1 MKHLAILLLVLLPL
15 ALTAQTLKPIHNT
28 LQDASLQ
35 FHSEQPSATTVTTP
49 MGQFTRLSLSPCG
62 STHEIGAPQLPVYR
76 QHIEIPVCGD
86 IEVIAIPTDSVVVS
100 LSDLGATRP
109 IIPVQPKRRKS
120 DTTTHPF
127 AYNAEA
133 YATTRIS
140 QPIVSIVPIGI
151 ARSRQLARIEISP
164 VTYNP
169 SQGTITVYSDIDITL
184 RYKDVDADATQ
195 HLSLYSTP
203 SYPAP
208 TNTIALTTGKA
219 VKGITHHAPMR
230 YIIISAPMFRGH
242 LDQLVEWKR
251 QQGYLA
257 EIYYTD
263 NPAVGKTI
271 ASIRAFLKQQYTAA
285 THSNPAPDYVLL
297 VGDIDQLPSFRT
309 RITDNGI
316 TGGTAHITDLYYF
329 TWTDDVVP
337 DCLYG
342 RLSANS
348 IEELQPQID
357 KTLYYEKYDFSDPSY
372 LATSI
377 LVAGYDA
384 KQPDDFAYTISD
396 PAMDYVASRFI
407 TPANGFATTYYYKN
421 DVNIVPRGAT
431 VAGNCQD
438 ASTATN
444 LRRLYAQGFGWIN
457 YSAHGVER
465 GWTAPQFNT
474 TQVPAMNNYGKP
486 SIMIGNCC
494 LTNHFNTQTCFGE
507 ALLRKGDLSGAVA
520 YIGAINS
527 TFWDDDFFW
536 TVGYRASITPDMHAN
551 GAIYDNS
558 HLGMYDRLFHLE
570 NEPFA
575 DHYVSMGSMI
585 YAGNMAVDEDGYD
598 DYTQYYWEI
607 YCLMGDPSLMP
618 WLGLAQPLTLNYA
631 QPVSRSIGT
640 VVVSTE
646 SNAYVVL
653 RSSADGTILDATYAD
668 ADGNA
673 SLTFNS
679 AVVDTLLH
687 ISAIAQGHIPAF
699 GTVALSNDEN
709 IRLGI
714 SNVQTFNL
722 RAGDTAD
729 MSFTLS
735 NIGYDTLRFINYLL
749 RATPT
754 MLTPLHSNEYIH
766 KLPPHTS
773 IGQEHVC
780 RSLVSSSL
788 PDGAVVPATLQFI
801 SDTIVASIA
810 LQLHIQAPSLAVKSI
825 ATQGIV
831 AANKTIDLYVTLIN
845 RGHATAHAFT
855 CTIAQDYGLATL
867 LSQPQQVG
875 ILQQDSVV
883 TLHFTLAIDS
893 LCRYLNELPLTLI
906 ADFGSHTVSMPLAI
920 TFFSDDFESADFQT
934 LDWQNDSEYPWIVTN
949 STAKHGTHSARSARG
964 LPDFK
969 SSTLSLT
976 FVSHDSADSLSF
988 YYRTATET
996 DNDIFR
1002 VMLDNDT
1009 IVYASGNDPLWHKVE
1024 MPVDSGQ
1031 HTLLF
1036 VYSKDQSRSIDSDCV
1051 WIDGLIIPD
1060 TTTAFFTYSS
1070 DSVCIGSPYTFYN
1083 HEVGTAEAGTFAYSH
1098 READTTHLL
1107 RLTVMP
1113 APNVRIASSDT
1124 AALPGQQ
1131 VILTA
1136 TGATTYRWNNGD
1148 TTATILI
1155 VPDSTTNYSVTGT
1168 RFGCIGTDSIVV
1180 GTRPLALRTITTPQ
1194 SVSIYPNP
1202 THGTATIHAEQ
1213 MQHIAVFDIYGRSV
1227 ISLTPHASTALI
1239 DLSQQPNGIYIIHT
1253 TLRNAVV
1260 TRKITKQ

>member
-1 MKHLAILLLVLLPL
+1 MKRLSSIILLLFPIVLW
-15 ALTAQTLKPIHNT
+15 AQTLKPIANT
-28 LQDASLQ
+28 MSQATLQ
-35 FHSEQPSATTVTTP
+35 FHSEQPSATTVATP
-49 MGQFTRLSLSPCG
+49 LGQFTLLSLPSCG
-62 STHEIGAPQLPVYR
+62 STHKVGAPRLPVYR

-86 IEVIAIPTDSVVVS
+86 IEITARPTDSVVVV
-100 LSDLGATRP
+100 LADLGASHP
-109 IIPVQPKRRKS
+109 VIPVQPKRRKS
-120 DTTTHPF
+120 DTAAHPF

-133 YATTRIS
+133 YTATRIS
-140 QPIVSIVPIGI
+140 QPLASIVPIGI
-151 ARSRQLARIEISP
+151 ARSRRLARIEISP
-164 VTYNP
+164 VAYNP
-169 SQGTITVYSDIDITL
+169 EQGTLTVYSDIDITL

-195 HLSLYSTP
+195 RLSLYATP

-208 TNTIALTTGKA
+208 ANTIALATGKA
-219 VKGITHHAPMR
+219 AKSIAHHAPMR

-251 QQGYLA
+251 QQGYLT

-263 NPAVGKTI
+263 NPAVGQTI
-271 ASIRAFLKQQYTAA
+271 ASIRAFLKQQYTSA
-285 THSNPAPDYVLL
+285 THASPAPDYVLL

-309 RITDNGI
+309 RVTDNGI
-316 TGGTAHITDLYYF
+316 LGGVAHITDLYYF

-348 IEELQPQID
+348 VEELQPQID
-357 KTLYYEKYDFSDPSY
+357 KTLYYEQYDFTDPSY
-372 LATSI
+372 LASAI
-377 LVAGYDA
+377 LVAGYDS
-384 KQPDDFAYTISD
+384 KEPDDFAYAISD
-396 PAMDYVASRFI
+396 PGMDYAASRFI

-421 DVNIVPRGAT
+421 NVNIVPLGAT
-431 VAGNCQD
+431 VTGNCQD
-438 ASTATN
+438 ASVATD

-474 TQVPAMNNYGKP
+474 TQVPSMNNYGKP
-486 SIMIGNCC
+486 SVMIGNCC

-536 TVGYRASITPDMHAN
+536 TVGFRTSISPTMHAN

-575 DHYVSMGSMI
+575 DQYVSMASMI
-585 YAGNMAVDEDGYD
+585 HAGNMAVDEDGYD
-598 DYTQYYWEI
+598 EYTRYYWEI
-607 YCLMGDPSLMP
+607 YCVLGDPSLMP
-618 WLGLAQPLTLNYA
+618 WLGLAKPLALNYA
-631 QPVSRSIGT
+631 QPVSRSLGT
-640 VVVSTE
+640 VVVSTAP
-646 SNAYVVL
+646 NAYVVL
-653 RSSADGTILDATYAD
+653 RSSADGSILDATYAD

-687 ISAIAQGHIPAF
+687 LSAIAQGHIPAS

-729 MSFTLS
+729 ISFTLS

-754 MLTPLHSNEYIH
+754 MLTPLHANEYIH
-766 KLPPHTS
+766 QLPPHIS
-773 IGQEHVC
+773 IAQEHVC
-780 RSLVSSSL
+780 RSLVSASL

-801 SDTIVASIA
+801 ADTIVASIA
-810 LQLHIQAPSLAVKSI
+810 LQLHILAPSLAVKSI

-831 AANKTIDLYVTLIN
+831 AASQTIDLYVTLVN
-845 RGHATAHAFT
+845 RGHATAPAFA
-855 CTIAQDYGLATL
+855 CSLAQDYGLATT
-867 LSQPQQVG
+867 LSQPLQVG
-875 ILQQDSVV
+875 VLQQDSTV

-893 LCRYLNELPLTLI
+893 LCRYLNELPLTLT
-906 ADFGSHTVSMPLAI
+906 ADFGSHTVTLPLAI

-934 LDWQNDSEYPWIVTN
+934 LDWNNDSEHPWIVSTG
-949 STAKHGTHSARSARG
+949 TAKHGTHSARSARG

-969 SSTLSLT
+969 SSTLSLP

-1009 IVYASGNDPLWHKVE
+1009 IVLASGNDPQWHKIE
-1024 MPVDSGQ
+1024 RPVDSGQ

-1036 VYSKDQSRSIDSDCV
+1036 VYTKDHSRSVDSDCV

-1060 TTTAFFTYSS
+1060 TTTALFTYSS
-1070 DSVCIGSPYTFYN
+1070 DSVCIGSPYAFHG
-1083 HEVGTAEAGTFAYSH
+1083 HEVATTEAGTFAFSH

-1107 RLTVMP
+1107 RLAVMP
-1113 APNVRIASSDT
+1113 APDVRIASSDT

-1136 TGATTYRWNNGD
+1136 TGAASYLWSTGD
-1148 TTATILI
+1148 TTATIT
-1155 VPDSTTNYSVTGT
+1155 VKPDSATTYSVTGT
-1168 RFGCIGTDSIVV
+1168 RLGCLGTDSIVV
-1180 GTRPLALRTITTPQ
+1180 GTRPLSLRTIAALPT
-1194 SVSIYPNP
+1194 VSIYPNP
-1202 THGTATIHAEQ
+1202 TRGTATIQAEQ
-1213 MQHIAVFDIYGRSV
+1213 MQHIAVFDIYGKPV
-1227 ISLTPHASTALI
+1227 ISLTPHASTAHI

-1253 TLRNAVV
+1253 TLRNAAV
-1260 TRKITKQ
+1260 TKKITKQ